1 MLDRHDGD
9 VNFKTGILAG
19 GRWHR
24 PSLGVLAATLIA
36 VVALSTLRAAAGQP
50 SAGGSGGGGAS
61 PEPAY
66 AGIAGLEAARAALAA
81 QVAAGGWPRVGNGPA
96 LRPGAADPRVPVL
109 RRRLAA
115 SGDLPAG
122 GDEAG
127 DLYDPPL
134 AEAVLR
140 FQQRHG
146 LQVDGIVGRAT
157 LAALDTP
164 AADRLRQIDAN
175 LTRRRRLPLSLGE
188 RYLLVNLPAFR
199 LEAVDKGRP
208 VLAMDVVVGRPSMP
222 SPEVATVITH
232 LVVNPFWNVPASIAR
247 RELAPRESSEPG
259 YLGSMG
265 IRVFAGPGGEEELAP
280 DAVDWL
286 AVARGEQRLYLRQE
300 PGQRNSLGRLSLQMP
315 NDDDICL
322 HDTPDKSAFHRSRRA
337 LSHGCIRLADAAA
350 LAAYLLRD
358 DSVWTFETLTAEIA
372 SGRQR
377 EIRLPSP
384 MPIFLVYWT
393 AWIAADGTLE
403 LRDDVYRRDGM
414 AAASRADRS
423 APAR

>member
-1 MLDRHDGD
+1 MSNRHGGD
-9 VNFKTGILAG
+9 TDPKTGKRS
-19 GRWHR
+19 GRGRRR
-24 PSLGVLAATLIA
+24 PSLAFLAAALIA
-36 VVALSTLRAAAGQP
+36 AAAVSAARPAAGQP
-50 SAGGSGGGGAS
+50 AATAAAGGETSQ
-61 PEPAY
+61 EPLY

-81 QVAAGGWPRVGNGPA
+81 QVAAGGWPRVGPGKV
-96 LRPGAADPRVPVL
+96 LRPGEDDPRVPVL

-115 SGDLPAG
+115 GGDLPAG
-122 GDEAG
+122 GDAAG
-127 DLYDPPL
+127 DIYDPPL
-134 AEAVLR
+134 EAAVLR

-146 LQVDGIVGRAT
+146 LLVDGIIGRAT

-164 AADRLRQIDAN
+164 AAERLRQIDAN
-175 LTRRRRLPLSLGE
+175 LERRRRLPVSLGD

-222 SPEVATVITH
+222 SPEVASTITH

-259 YLGSMG
+259 YLGSLG
-265 IRVFAGPGGEEELAP
+265 IRVFSAPGGEGELAP
-280 DAVDWL
+280 DEVDWL

-322 HDTPDKSAFHRSRRA
+322 HDTPDKSAFGRSRRA

-358 DSVWTFETLTAEIA
+358 DPAWTFETLTAAIA
-372 SGRQR
+372 GGNQR
-377 EIRLPSP
+377 EIRLASP
-384 MPIFLVYWT
+384 MPIYLVYWT

-403 LRDDVYRRDGM
+403 LREDVYRRDGLG
-414 AAASRADRS
+414 ARAL
-423 APAR
+423 AW